1 MGLLISGLIL
11 AAFIKIVMETINLL
25 SNKKIYK
32 ISKEHKFRDS
42 IEIIGIFILLMLI
55 ITVPFSIHY
64 MISNSSPPCMETRLV
79 VKRSLY
85 NLNQILSLQYA
96 YKEKMP
102 ETLDEFSNV
111 FQKRANC
118 LAVYNIKNI
127 NDGEIHRIDKEFIKT
142 TDKSSF
148 KIPFFTKETQDIKNK
163 IDEKTAKL
171 PCLQLYSGITY
182 FVNSYKNGCKNYDLE
197 NPENSD
203 CWLTVDVNGF
213 KYPNELVNRKLNEK
227 TNSYSSSG
235 DQVIIVI
242 KTEGENNLL
251 AVSPKRYYFL
261 VK

>member
-1 MGLLISGLIL
+1 MGLLISGIIL

-64 MISNSSPPCMETRLV
+64 MISNSSPPCME
-79 VKRSLY
+79 RSVGMKKALS

-102 ETLDEFSNV
+102 ETLDEFTDV
-111 FQKRANC
+111 FQKRASC
-118 LAVYNIKNI
+118 IAVYNAKNI
-127 NDGEIHRIDKEFIKT
+127 QDGEIRRIDKEFIKT
-142 TDKSSF
+142 TNKPSF
-148 KIPFFTKETQDIKNK
+148 KIPFFTKETQDSK
-163 IDEKTAKL
+163 IDAKTAQL
-171 PCLQLYSGITY
+171 PCIQTRDAIIY
-182 FVNSYKNGCKNYDLE
+182 FINSYKNGCKNYDLE

-213 KYPNELVNRKLNEK
+213 KHPNELVNRKLNEK
-227 TNSYSSSG
+227 TNNYSISG